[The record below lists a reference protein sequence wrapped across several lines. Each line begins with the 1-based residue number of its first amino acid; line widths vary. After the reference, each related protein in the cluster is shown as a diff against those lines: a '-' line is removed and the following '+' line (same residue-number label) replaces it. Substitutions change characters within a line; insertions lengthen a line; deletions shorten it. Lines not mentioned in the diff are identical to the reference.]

1 MLFKANL
8 TYVSYFYFISDK
20 LNPDNGLSNLSKMAF
35 YKTSGKCRLQNYGFS
50 IKRPTK
56 NFAHTISLCLYL

>member
-35 YKTSGKCRLQNYGFS
+35 YKTSGKCIS
-50 IKRPTK
+50 I
-56 NFAHTISLCLYL
+56 ICLRNEIRAVHS